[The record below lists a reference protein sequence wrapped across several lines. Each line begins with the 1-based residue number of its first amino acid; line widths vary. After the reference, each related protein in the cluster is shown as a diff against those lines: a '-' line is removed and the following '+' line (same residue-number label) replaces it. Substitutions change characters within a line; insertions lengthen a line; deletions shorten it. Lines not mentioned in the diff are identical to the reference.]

1 LGNFGILKNYTNSP
15 NEVANFLKEILREL
29 VEPVCPFSQYERFRD
44 ISKTLTQEQKLAKI
58 IDLLQGL
65 EELNRSTLIYLA
77 RFFKKVSEHEAKNKM
92 GMYNL
97 AIIITPN
104 LFKSNKLTGMDLMNH
119 GTLTDVF
126 MMLMTHVDAVISEI

>member
-1 LGNFGILKNYTNSP
+1 M
-15 NEVANFLKEILREL
+15 
-29 VEPVCPFSQYERFRD
+29 
-44 ISKTLTQEQKLAKI
+44 
-58 IDLLQGL
+58 LQGL
-65 EELNRSTLIYLA
+65 EELNRSTLIFLA
-77 RFFKKVSEHEAKNKM
+77 RFFKRVSEREAKNKM

-126 MMLMTHVDAVISEI
+126 MMMMTHLDAVTTEI